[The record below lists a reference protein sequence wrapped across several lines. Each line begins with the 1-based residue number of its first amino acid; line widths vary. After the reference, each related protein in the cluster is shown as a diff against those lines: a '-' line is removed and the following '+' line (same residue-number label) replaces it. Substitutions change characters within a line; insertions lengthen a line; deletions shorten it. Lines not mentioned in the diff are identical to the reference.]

1 MTVQQILRNWQEMLY
16 PISHGWCRRASLP
29 QIGGGDLAADLLQM
43 QQNGIADAID
53 NCGSRT

>member
-1 MTVQQILRNWQEMLY
+1 MLY

-53 NCGSRT
+53 NCGSRTWESP